1 MRPLN
6 ASTTGRSIGSKP
18 CSRKSA
24 ASAASSSAART
35 FRLRTSRVSS
45 SVGSP
50 TACSWRRAPSSS
62 CRATTAQLARETTC
76 ERILASRPSLKS
88 GKRSYSCRSWVTEPS
103 SALLVRGDVVDGLPD
118 GLDLLRVLVRDL
130 DPKLVLELHDQL
142 HEIERVGIEI
152 LLEGGVIGDLVL
164 VDSELLR
171 QDFLDPL
178 EDFLSRCCHLTS
190 LAGGFRARGC

>member
-1 MRPLN
+1 MRALN

-88 GKRSYSCRSWVTEPS
+88 GKRSYSSRATASSSTLSPRNSSRSYEAARSGAQEECVKTGSARSRGSASISCRSWVTEPS

-142 HEIERVGIEI
+142 HEIE
-152 LLEGGVIGDLVL
+152 
-164 VDSELLR
+164 
-171 QDFLDPL
+171 
-178 EDFLSRCCHLTS
+178 
-190 LAGGFRARGC
+190 